1 MITDKAFKTS
11 SIDTSTYGL
20 GKSLGLT
27 HEALYTMSHATVW
40 WTLDMDEREWGI
52 KFVNINIQKVVV
64 EIQWSTNVEDLEGQ
78 DIQTLIAA
86 TQADFTGD
94 TAEGTIVIST
104 DEQWKGKT
112 WEVINEMDIE
122 DAIYPADCEIDFSNN
137 TITIN

>member
-1 MITDKAFKTS
+1 
-11 SIDTSTYGL
+11 
-20 GKSLGLT
+20 
-27 HEALYTMSHATVW
+27 
-40 WTLDMDEREWGI
+40 MDEREWGI

-86 TQADFTGD
+86 TQTDFTGD

-112 WEVINEMDIE
+112 WEIINEMDIE